1 MPTAQRGR
9 YGRYIHSILTVC
21 DFILVNLL
29 FWIVCMLSPEVAD
42 AYGRTKWLLVNVSY
56 IPVVYWFS
64 HIRRQRTIHMD
75 RLVLSSIQSVGI
87 HALFFVSMLSFLGT
101 DDIPVISMLE
111 FYAMMLV
118 AFPLSWIA
126 SRMLLKRMRNH
137 GRNFSRV
144 IIVGTNV
151 TALRLYEAMLSD
163 AGYGFR
169 VLGFFDQQPQPG
181 FNGRYIGGIDRI
193 SAFVRDEAVDEIF
206 YTISGENEDVL
217 RDVVKIADDNV
228 VQFHYVP
235 QISRYIG
242 RRFQL
247 SGIGEIPTLSSLV
260 NPMNRMVN
268 RTAKRAFD
276 IAFSSVV
283 LLFSPL
289 VLIPVAIAIKASSPG
304 PVFFRQQR
312 TGYRGRP
319 FTFWKFRTMR
329 VNADSDRLQATKNDP
344 RKTRV
349 GDFLRRTSIDEL
361 PQFIN
366 VWLGHMSVVGPR
378 PHMLKHTEDY
388 SRLVDRYMLRH
399 IVKPGITGW
408 AQVNGLRGQTDE
420 LWKMEKR
427 VDFDMWYV
435 ENWTFMLDMKIIVK
449 TVINAVKGEKNA
461 F

>member
-1 MPTAQRGR
+1 M
-9 YGRYIHSILTVC
+9 
-21 DFILVNLL
+21 
-29 FWIVCMLSPEVAD
+29 
-42 AYGRTKWLLVNVSY
+42 
-56 IPVVYWFS
+56 
-64 HIRRQRTIHMD
+64 
-75 RLVLSSIQSVGI
+75 
-87 HALFFVSMLSFLGT
+87 
-101 DDIPVISMLE
+101 
-111 FYAMMLV
+111 
-118 AFPLSWIA
+118 
-126 SRMLLKRMRNH
+126 
-137 GRNFSRV
+137 
-144 IIVGTNV
+144 
-151 TALRLYEAMLSD
+151 
-163 AGYGFR
+163 
-169 VLGFFDQQPQPG
+169 
-181 FNGRYIGGIDRI
+181 
-193 SAFVRDEAVDEIF
+193 RDEAVDEIF

-304 PVFFRQQR
+304 RSSS
-312 TGYRGRP
+312 GSS
-319 FTFWKFRTMR
+319 
-329 VNADSDRLQATKNDP
+329 AQATAAGRSHSGNSAP
-344 RKTRV
+344 CASTPTATGCRPPKTTRARHAWV
-349 GDFLRRTSIDEL
+349 TSSGA
-361 PQFIN
+361 PASTSSRSSSTCGSAT
-366 VWLGHMSVVGPR
+366 WSVVGPR

>member
-1 MPTAQRGR
+1 
-9 YGRYIHSILTVC
+9 
-21 DFILVNLL
+21 
-29 FWIVCMLSPEVAD
+29 
-42 AYGRTKWLLVNVSY
+42 
-56 IPVVYWFS
+56 
-64 HIRRQRTIHMD
+64 
-75 RLVLSSIQSVGI
+75 
-87 HALFFVSMLSFLGT
+87 
-101 DDIPVISMLE
+101 
-111 FYAMMLV
+111 
-118 AFPLSWIA
+118 
-126 SRMLLKRMRNH
+126 MLLKRMRNH

-304 PVFFRQQR
+304 RSSS
-312 TGYRGRP
+312 GSS
-319 FTFWKFRTMR
+319 
-329 VNADSDRLQATKNDP
+329 AQATAA
-344 RKTRV
+344 
-349 GDFLRRTSIDEL
+349 G
-361 PQFIN
+361 
-366 VWLGHMSVVGPR
+366 
-378 PHMLKHTEDY
+378 
-388 SRLVDRYMLRH
+388 RH
-399 IVKPGITGW
+399 ILEIPHHARQRRQRPAAGHQKRP
-408 AQVNGLRGQTDE
+408 AQDTRG
-420 LWKMEKR
+420 
-427 VDFDMWYV
+427 
-435 ENWTFMLDMKIIVK
+435 
-449 TVINAVKGEKNA
+449 
-461 F
+461 